1 VRGESIFEKVEERR
15 PVTIELPISYLH
27 HSTPIKLTTELKM
40 ITEEMEF
47 GRLMGRIPWALDNAL
62 DLSPPVD
69 LMIAIAESIAPWA
82 ESTGAE
88 ASAQMEVE
96 IVAEVGRVNDWV
108 IQTSYSV
115 EMVRPMEMLGMEEAE
130 DALPALQ
137 SMLPPVISDEL
148 KPSAQEWPDVLA
160 VNQPLRETAPAEAP
174 RRLLF
179 QQLAGAARHE
189 AREMQAAL
197 DQYEAREMQAALDQF
212 KETLEQLVFGPP
224 RGAPVRVK
232 GAIRVMKGAIR
243 VRGEEPVPKKTEAR
257 AIKATILN
265 DDWEVK
271 EELGFKVERGPQIHQ
286 GKLNLSLVAP
296 VELVGQTADVMLSME
311 GMEVLLGSVAVE
323 SVERGK
329 ARIELEVDLEG
340 VGIKIKD
347 GALLLEAFRVF
358 IEPRQSGEEESG

>member
-1 VRGESIFEKVEERR
+1 MRGESIFEKVEERR

-88 ASAQMEVE
+88 ASAQVEVE

-137 SMLPPVISDEL
+137 SMLPPLISDEL

-197 DQYEAREMQAALDQF
+197 DQF

-224 RGAPVRVK
+224 RGAPVRV
-232 GAIRVMKGAIR
+232 KGAIR